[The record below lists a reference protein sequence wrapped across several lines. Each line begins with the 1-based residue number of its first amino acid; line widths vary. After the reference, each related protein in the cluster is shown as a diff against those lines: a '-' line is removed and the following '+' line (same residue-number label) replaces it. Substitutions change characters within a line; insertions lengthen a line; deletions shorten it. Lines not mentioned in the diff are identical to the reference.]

1 MSLIASKI
9 EKRHS
14 FSRIQ
19 SVQKMPDL
27 LDVQLRSF
35 KHFMQLNV
43 PVSKREAFGL
53 QEVFLNA
60 FPLEDT
66 HRNYILEYKSYYYGK
81 PKYSPS
87 ECLDRGVTFNVPLK
101 VKLTLHITD
110 EFDRSKYAHSIDQ
123 DVYFGNVSFMTNR
136 GTFIINGAERVIVS
150 QLQRSPGVFFDE
162 HIHPNGT
169 RLYQARVIPFR
180 GSWIDFTTD
189 INDCIFVII
198 DRRKKFPVT
207 TLLRSL
213 GFSSNA
219 DIFTA
224 FGLIKTVKL
233 DKRSIKKV
241 LGKYLVDDVVDME
254 TGEIICDSGK
264 EVTEDLFE
272 EIKKAGINS
281 LEVIDADGNQ
291 IGRAHV

>member
-19 SVQKMPDL
+19 SIQKMPDL

-123 DVYFGNVSFMTNR
+123 DVYFGNVS
-136 GTFIINGAERVIVS
+136 
-150 QLQRSPGVFFDE
+150 L
-162 HIHPNGT
+162 
-169 RLYQARVIPFR
+169 
-180 GSWIDFTTD
+180 
-189 INDCIFVII
+189 
-198 DRRKKFPVT
+198 
-207 TLLRSL
+207 
-213 GFSSNA
+213 
-219 DIFTA
+219 
-224 FGLIKTVKL
+224 
-233 DKRSIKKV
+233 
-241 LGKYLVDDVVDME
+241 
-254 TGEIICDSGK
+254 TGQS
-264 EVTEDLFE
+264 
-272 EIKKAGINS
+272 A
-281 LEVIDADGNQ
+281 
-291 IGRAHV
+291 